1 MKNAP
6 RSVLLVPPLSAYGD
20 GPSMS
25 LYWRN
30 VSESITAL
38 DRASFSIRA
47 ITPPLSWRESKAR
60 RRICQRVVMPFM
72 VRQAITQERQAGRRP
87 VVHVLDQHYAHLL
100 PRDGTGTITCHDLN
114 ILVSPERGLLKTEER
129 NRLRRITRAGT
140 IHAISQ
146 NTARDIE
153 HFFPEVASRV
163 VVNYYGINPVFC
175 PRPIAPDLPHL
186 AKLHAANG
194 AFFVLHVG
202 SNLERK
208 NIPVLLKGFAEAKAR
223 LAGRQVKLI
232 KVGNDLRTDG
242 FGAMIEELGI
252 ADEVI
257 HLGALDV
264 SQLVDVYNACHVLA
278 FPSLY
283 EGFGRPVAEAQAC
296 GLPCILA
303 KTSSLPEVGGIAA
316 LYHPADGAE
325 ALARHIAD
333 VATNHDLRQRLMA
346 AGLENVKRFTW
357 RRHAELLAASYL
369 GCDQRTP
376 IVA

>member
-1 MKNAP
+1 MKKTP

-25 LYWRN
+25 LYWHN
-30 VSESITAL
+30 VSECLAAL
-38 DRASFSIRA
+38 GRVGFSVRA

-60 RRICQRVVMPFM
+60 RRICLRVVMPLM
-72 VRQAITQERQAGRRP
+72 VRQAIAQERRAGRSP

-100 PRDGTGTITCHDLN
+100 PRDSGGTITCHDLN
-114 ILVSPERGLLKTEER
+114 ILVSPERGLLKSEER
-129 NRLRRITRAGT
+129 NRLRRITRAGA

-153 HFFPEVASRV
+153 HFFPEVAARV

-175 PRPIAPDLPHL
+175 PRPVAPDLPHL
-186 AKLHAANG
+186 AKLLAANG
-194 AFFVLHVG
+194 AFLVLHVG

-208 NIPVLLKGFAEAKAR
+208 NIPVLLKGFAEAKAQLVDR
-223 LAGRQVKLI
+223 RIKLI

-242 FGAMIEELGI
+242 FGAMLEGLGI
-252 ADEVI
+252 ADDVI
-257 HLGALDV
+257 HLGALDT
-264 SQLVDVYNACHVLA
+264 SQLVDVYNACQVLA
-278 FPSLY
+278 FPSRY

-303 KTSSLPEVGGIAA
+303 RTSSLPEVGGIAA

-325 ALARHIAD
+325 ELARHIAD
-333 VATNHDLRQRLMA
+333 VATNNDLRQRLIA

-369 GCDQRTP
+369 GCNQLTSS
-376 IVA
+376 VA